1 MLSSFVQKI
10 PDAKQQPM
18 ASANATI
25 TATMIHASTTT
36 ATNLPDQLTP
46 TDALDKTDQLV
57 KTDSSSS
64 SE

>member
-1 MLSSFVQKI
+1 
-10 PDAKQQPM
+10 M